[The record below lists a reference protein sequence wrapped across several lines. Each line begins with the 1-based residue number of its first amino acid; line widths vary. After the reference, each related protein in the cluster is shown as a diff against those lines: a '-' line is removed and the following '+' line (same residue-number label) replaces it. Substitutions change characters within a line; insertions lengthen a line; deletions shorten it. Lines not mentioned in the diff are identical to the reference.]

1 MATTTYKIPSYLPNI
16 KAAKISVPNN
26 AYTNPQPI
34 IDKSFEVFNKGIQ
47 KAIGTFAT
55 NARLEREYR
64 RKEKEDQLKLIKT
77 QSDYSEQQM
86 NQIVGLKN
94 TGSAQFDANKQNYFY
109 QLKENYIKIK
119 NMMDKN
125 PDLHESGAKE
135 LAKINNE
142 IFQYKEM
149 APKMLNQIVF
159 LREALKIPPGQ
170 PGAIS
175 SETPGTIQRM
185 LLAIVEGGPNV
196 SLASKDGNLYLY
208 MPPQTYEQD
217 GETLET
223 DGQQINISEF
233 LNITEGGGEVI
244 KTIPDYQKELK
255 DAADA
260 VIKMENGE
268 DNPLYYKLNEVSVG
282 DNNNAVVKEWNSQVI
297 DPATNKQM
305 IGSDT
310 LDVLGF
316 KIKNPFAGKKING
329 EMLAQMDLIRTGA
342 FESLLKPD
350 DPNDN
355 DMAVIWADV
364 IPDSITGDDA
374 WNPANKDQLSKA
386 LGWLSQQAVAEYGL
400 KEGVLTHQKKPK
412 PETVDTKAIKN
423 NKAANTIF
431 TNLEKIRSGE
441 SDPTS
446 FLRNKKINGKDI
458 ITEADG
464 EKVTFL
470 KDGVLT
476 IGYDTGKGGED
487 VLVDKRIYNLNDPG
501 EYKTFISDFV
511 FSKYSG
517 QRAEDIRDAIT
528 ATIDQAIADSET
540 NKEKWDKKKEKTST
554 SSRGM

>member
-1 MATTTYKIPSYLPNI
+1 
-16 KAAKISVPNN
+16 
-26 AYTNPQPI
+26 
-34 IDKSFEVFNKGIQ
+34 
-47 KAIGTFAT
+47 
-55 NARLEREYR
+55 
-64 RKEKEDQLKLIKT
+64 
-77 QSDYSEQQM
+77 
-86 NQIVGLKN
+86 
-94 TGSAQFDANKQNYFY
+94 
-109 QLKENYIKIK
+109 
-119 NMMDKN
+119 
-125 PDLHESGAKE
+125 
-135 LAKINNE
+135 
-142 IFQYKEM
+142 
-149 APKMLNQIVF
+149 
-159 LREALKIPPGQ
+159 
-170 PGAIS
+170 
-175 SETPGTIQRM
+175 
-185 LLAIVEGGPNV
+185 
-196 SLASKDGNLYLY
+196 
-208 MPPQTYEQD
+208 
-217 GETLET
+217 
-223 DGQQINISEF
+223 
-233 LNITEGGGEVI
+233 
-244 KTIPDYQKELK
+244 
-255 DAADA
+255 
-260 VIKMENGE
+260 
-268 DNPLYYKLNEVSVG
+268 
-282 DNNNAVVKEWNSQVI
+282 
-297 DPATNKQM
+297 
-305 IGSDT
+305 
-310 LDVLGF
+310 
-316 KIKNPFAGKKING
+316 
-329 EMLAQMDLIRTGA
+329 
-342 FESLLKPD
+342 
-350 DPNDN
+350 
-355 DMAVIWADV
+355 MAVIWADV